1 MTTTTRQND
10 LILNEDWTRIYQT
23 FKNADF
29 KSYDFEN
36 LRRVIITYIRENYP
50 EDFNDYIESSE
61 YMALIDAVAF
71 LGQSLS
77 FRIDLASRENFLE
90 LAERKASVLRIAQM
104 LSYKPKRNNAAS
116 GLLKFTSITT
126 SEEILDSNGKNL
138 AQQLITW
145 NDPTNSNWYEQ
156 FILVLNSAMTPNTEF
171 GRSQGTATIGGVTSD
186 QYRFNTITT
195 DVPIYS
201 YTKSVAGRT
210 MAFEIVS
217 TSFKN
222 SESIYEEQPLAGNQL
237 GFVYRNDGSGPSST
251 DSGFFL
257 MFKQGSLELADFT
270 IDVPTTN
277 EKVAVD
283 TANINNDDIW
293 LFGLSS
299 TGAQTNQWAQVANLV
314 GNNIAYN
321 SISRSVR
328 NIFSVTTKENDAVD
342 LIFADGVY
350 GNLPQGKFRLFYR
363 VSNGLTYSVSP
374 TEMSGINIAVPY
386 VNSAGAAHT
395 VTIGLALQSTV
406 SNASATESVDSIR
419 TNAPATYYT
428 QNRMITGEDY
438 NLAPLASS
446 QDILK
451 IKAVNRT
458 SSGISRNFEIID
470 VSGKYSSINVFADD
484 GFIYKEATE
493 RALSFKFS
501 NKLDIINFIRKSV
514 EPALAGTD
522 VYNFFFTKYNKKLF
536 DTVTPTTWVLK
547 TSDVNL
553 STGYLH
559 ENGTVQRVG
568 QAYGIGNLS
577 YISYGAMVKF
587 TPVGGKAFKNGLMVD
602 IDPNDHQQADRIWAK
617 VIRIVGDGSNAGLGV
632 LANGMGAISFND
644 VIPAGAILTQVVPKF
659 VNDLPAALETEM
671 VNQAFENLNFGLR
684 YSVDDTSWHI
694 VSASNI
700 DLTGHFNLENAGS
713 VTNKNVD
720 SSWMLAFV
728 KEADSYSVKIR
739 GLDYVFGSI
748 SQNRFYF
755 DSHEKRYNDQVGKVV
770 KDTIK
775 VLGVNTAGDSSTQL
789 KSDVPFEISDVV
801 QYDDGYE
808 SNVEVKLAFSD
819 SDSDGVIDNPDAF
832 EMIVGGDNSYS
843 FAKRITDANGD
854 SVYEAV
860 NTSTVPI
867 FVLGTSD
874 GIDLT
879 KYVDNQLLYFYVENE
894 IKRVDNTN
902 GVRSL
907 QLEPTYNATRAE
919 NYLFFKEVQ
928 DGAGSVVFEL
938 VDTSIEPVIIFETE
952 QNFKLTTTVD
962 GVLKNLYNDGQLIY
976 FYTESEDFVKRVNNV
991 TSTLTMASTYKANVG
1006 RSGLKFQYLHNSSSN
1021 RRIDPSVS
1029 NIMDISIMTR
1039 SYDDAFRTYL
1049 AGGSTI
1055 EPTPPSSDTLR
1066 INFGAKLNAIK
1077 SISDEIIYHP
1087 VKYKILFGTKADP
1100 KLQGQFKVVKNPNK
1114 TINDNDLKVRIIT
1127 AINTFFNIAYWDFGD
1142 RFFLTEL
1149 TTYVLN
1155 AVSPDI
1161 SNIVLVPSQTDQV
1174 FGSLFEIQSKH
1185 DEILVSG
1192 ATVDNID
1199 VVAAISATE
1208 VRAVS
1213 TAITNTTN

>member
-61 YMALIDAVAF
+61 YMALIDAIAF

-104 LSYKPKRNNAAS
+104 LSYKPKRNIAAS

-138 AQQLITW
+138 AQQHITW

-171 GRSQGTATIGGVTSD
+171 GRSQGTATIGGVTTD

-363 VSNGLTYSVSP
+363 VSNGLTYSVAP

-386 VNSAGAAHT
+386 VNAAGAAHT

-470 VSGKYSSINVFADD
+470 VSGKYSSVNVFADD
-484 GFIYKEATE
+484 GFIYKETTE

-522 VYNFFFTKYNKKLF
+522 VYNFYLTKFAKKTF
-536 DTVTPTTWVLK
+536 DTVSPTTWVLK

-553 STGYLH
+553 STGYFL
-559 ENGTVQRVG
+559 GTKIERVG
-568 QAYGIGNLS
+568 LAYGTGNMA

-587 TPVGGKAFKNGLMVD
+587 TPIAGKAFKNGNMVD
-602 IDPNDHQQADRIWAK
+602 IDPNDPTQTDRIWAK
-617 VIRIVGDGSNAGLGV
+617 VIRVVGDGSNGGVGV
-632 LANGMGAISFND
+632 LANGMGTISFND
-644 VIPAGAILTQVVPKF
+644 VIPEGSILTQVVPKL
-659 VNDLPAALETEM
+659 VNDLPVALETEM
-671 VNQAFENLNFGLR
+671 VNLAFQNLNFGLR
-684 YSVDDTSWHI
+684 YSVDDAAWHI

-700 DLTGHFNLENAGS
+700 DLTRNFSQANSGNT
-713 VTNKNVD
+713 TNTNVD
-720 SSWMLAFV
+720 ASWVIAFV
-728 KEADSYSVKIR
+728 KDADSYSVRIR
-739 GLDYVFGSI
+739 ALDYVFGSI
-748 SQNRFYF
+748 AQNRFYF

-775 VLGVNTAGDSSTQL
+775 ILGINTASDLTTQL
-789 KSDVPFEISDVV
+789 KSDIPFEINDVV

-832 EMIVGGDNSYS
+832 DIIVGPD
-843 FAKRITDANGD
+843 
-854 SVYEAV
+854 V
-860 NTSTVPI
+860 
-867 FVLGTSD
+867 
-874 GIDLT
+874 
-879 KYVDNQLLYFYVENE
+879 
-894 IKRVDNTN
+894 
-902 GVRSL
+902 
-907 QLEPTYNATRAE
+907 TR
-919 NYLFFKEVQ
+919 NYLFFKEVK
-928 DGAGSVVFEL
+928 DGAGSIVFEL
-938 VDTSIEPVIIFETE
+938 VDIKAEPILVFETE
-952 QNFKLTTTVD
+952 NNFQFTKTEN
-962 GVLKNLYNDGQLIY
+962 GVVSNLYSDGQLIY
-976 FYTESEDFVKRVNNV
+976 FYTEAEDYVKRVDN
-991 TSTLTMASTYKANVG
+991 TTYTLNMESTYKANIG
-1006 RSGLKFQYLHNSSSN
+1006 RSGLKFQYLHNASSN

-1039 SYDDAFRTYL
+1039 AYDEAFRTYL

-1055 EPTPPSSDTLR
+1055 EPTPPSSDMLR
-1066 INFGAKLNAIK
+1066 INFGSKLNAIK

-1087 VKYKILFGTKADP
+1087 VKYKILFGATADP

-1155 AVSPDI
+1155 TVSPDI
-1161 SNIVLVPSQTDQV
+1161 SNIVLVPRQTDQV

-1185 DEILVSG
+1185 DEILISG

-1199 VVAAISATE
+1199 IVTAISATE

-1213 TAITNTTN
+1213 TAITTTTN